1 MTLAQATAKRTKEL
15 LFEQQKTQY
24 RLIKD
29 TCLDKS
35 TIQAIFKN
43 KTKDIRLSTILAIA
57 TFFNMTMSEFLD
69 KPYFAESVID
79 Y

>member
-15 LFEQQKTQY
+15 LFERKKTQY

-35 TIQAIFKN
+35 TIQAIFKGS
-43 KTKDIRLSTILAIA
+43 TKDIRLSTILAIA
-57 TFFNMTMSEFLD
+57 TFFNMTLSEFFD
-69 KPYFAESVID
+69 VSYFSENQID